1 MGGYTCSNEVGM
13 AFVEAINTYK
23 TKKARGYSPKPQ
35 GGYMIVI
42 NNLMKHLQD
51 YELEGLKLRNKKT
64 KEFKVFSNKEEL
76 FYEVYNIYIIY
87 KSNLK

>member
-1 MGGYTCSNEVGM
+1 
-13 AFVEAINTYK
+13 
-23 TKKARGYSPKPQ
+23 
-35 GGYMIVI
+35 MIVI
-42 NNLMKHLQD
+42 NNQKKQLQD
-51 YELEGLKLRNKKT
+51 NELEGLKLRNKKT

>member
-1 MGGYTCSNEVGM
+1 MLG
-13 AFVEAINTYK
+13 
-23 TKKARGYSPKPQ
+23 
-35 GGYMIVI
+35 I
-42 NNLMKHLQD
+42 NNLIKHLRD
-51 YELEGLKLRNKKT
+51 YELAGLKWRNKKT

>member
-1 MGGYTCSNEVGM
+1 
-13 AFVEAINTYK
+13 
-23 TKKARGYSPKPQ
+23 
-35 GGYMIVI
+35 MIVI
-42 NNLMKHLQD
+42 NNLMKHLRD

-87 KSNLK
+87 KSNLKWRRCLYVNTYKSK

>member
-1 MGGYTCSNEVGM
+1 
-13 AFVEAINTYK
+13 
-23 TKKARGYSPKPQ
+23 
-35 GGYMIVI
+35 MIVI

-64 KEFKVFSNKEEL
+64 KEFKVFSNNEEL
-76 FYEVYNIYIIY
+76 FYEVYYIYLIY

>member
-1 MGGYTCSNEVGM
+1 
-13 AFVEAINTYK
+13 
-23 TKKARGYSPKPQ
+23 
-35 GGYMIVI
+35 MIVI

-87 KSNLK
+87 KTKMRRVNIARKLEISRKNLSYSAK

>member
-1 MGGYTCSNEVGM
+1 
-13 AFVEAINTYK
+13 
-23 TKKARGYSPKPQ
+23 
-35 GGYMIVI
+35 MIVI

-87 KSNLK
+87 KTNLKTNLKWRRCLYVNTNKSK

>member
-1 MGGYTCSNEVGM
+1 
-13 AFVEAINTYK
+13 
-23 TKKARGYSPKPQ
+23 
-35 GGYMIVI
+35 MIVI
-42 NNLMKHLQD
+42 NNLMKYLRD

-87 KSNLK
+87 KSNLKWRRCLYVNNYKSK

>member
-1 MGGYTCSNEVGM
+1 
-13 AFVEAINTYK
+13 
-23 TKKARGYSPKPQ
+23 
-35 GGYMIVI
+35 MIVI

-87 KSNLK
+87 KSNLKWRRCLYVNTNKSK

>member
-1 MGGYTCSNEVGM
+1 MNSRGDIPYTIGGH
-13 AFVEAINTYK
+13 
-23 TKKARGYSPKPQ
+23 
-35 GGYMIVI
+35 MIVI

-76 FYEVYNIYIIY
+76 FMTVYGLY
-87 KSNLK
+87 LKINKE

>member
-1 MGGYTCSNEVGM
+1 ML
-13 AFVEAINTYK
+13 
-23 TKKARGYSPKPQ
+23 
-35 GGYMIVI
+35 VI
-42 NNLMKHLQD
+42 SNLMKHLQD

-87 KSNLK
+87 KTNLKTNLK

>member
-1 MGGYTCSNEVGM
+1 ML
-13 AFVEAINTYK
+13 
-23 TKKARGYSPKPQ
+23 
-35 GGYMIVI
+35 VI
-42 NNLMKHLQD
+42 SNLMKHLQD

-87 KSNLK
+87 KSNLKWRRCLYVNTNKSK

>member
-1 MGGYTCSNEVGM
+1 MV
-13 AFVEAINTYK
+13 
-23 TKKARGYSPKPQ
+23 
-35 GGYMIVI
+35 VI
-42 NNLMKHLQD
+42 NNLMKHLQG

>member
-1 MGGYTCSNEVGM
+1 
-13 AFVEAINTYK
+13 
-23 TKKARGYSPKPQ
+23 
-35 GGYMIVI
+35 MIVI

-64 KEFKVFSNKEEL
+64 KEYKVFSNKEEL

-87 KSNLK
+87 KLNLK

>member
-1 MGGYTCSNEVGM
+1 
-13 AFVEAINTYK
+13 
-23 TKKARGYSPKPQ
+23 
-35 GGYMIVI
+35 MIVI

-87 KSNLK
+87 KSNLKWRRCLYVNTYKSK

>member
-1 MGGYTCSNEVGM
+1 
-13 AFVEAINTYK
+13 
-23 TKKARGYSPKPQ
+23 
-35 GGYMIVI
+35 MIVI

-76 FYEVYNIYIIY
+76 FMTVYGLY
-87 KSNLK
+87 LKINKEWYWWE

>member
-1 MGGYTCSNEVGM
+1 
-13 AFVEAINTYK
+13 
-23 TKKARGYSPKPQ
+23 
-35 GGYMIVI
+35 MIVI
-42 NNLMKHLQD
+42 NNLMKHLRD

-87 KSNLK
+87 KSNLKWRRGLYVNTNKSK

>member
-1 MGGYTCSNEVGM
+1 
-13 AFVEAINTYK
+13 
-23 TKKARGYSPKPQ
+23 
-35 GGYMIVI
+35 MIVI

-87 KSNLK
+87 KTNLKWRRCLYVNTNKSK